1 MELARETPQA
11 NVIREWEHGRL
22 RIGEN
27 WFEGNLIISVDRII
41 TDWPVDAPE
50 QVDFASLQPA
60 IDFAPE
66 IILLGTGLKRLLPD
80 VDLMASLAAEG
91 IGLETMDTP
100 AACRTFNVL
109 LHEQRRVVAVLFNT
123 IPAGDE
129 RP

>member
-22 RIGEN
+22 RIGEK
-27 WFEGNLIISVDRII
+27 WFEGNLIISVDQVV
-41 TDWPVDAPE
+41 TDWPVEAPE
-50 QVDFASLQPA
+50 QVSFANLQPA

-80 VDLMASLAAEG
+80 VGLMASLAADG
-91 IGLETMDTP
+91 IGFETMDTP

-123 IPAGDE
+123 QPTGHE
-129 RP
+129 